1 MVKKY
6 TYFED
11 NELDD
16 NAKTQLLTKKRNI
29 LVHYTK
35 LFTYG
40 LIPIIDIAGI
50 FRFFIQVR
58 LAIQYSLTFPFTFSV
73 LFRFW

>member
-1 MVKKY
+1 MPKVKVQIFIKFPKLT

-11 NELDD
+11 KELDE

-50 FRFFIQVR
+50 FRFFTRVSSKS
-58 LAIQYSLTFPFTFSV
+58 Y
-73 LFRFW
+73 